1 MKRSIS
7 GIIRSELAVIE
18 NLQFNGYDLGAI
30 LEYLQEKHEMFELS
44 LNTFIV
50 SLYRARK
57 KHLKLGVPTKELAKE
72 INLDLKIPKKSTKYM
87 PVEHYQGKNEV
98 KPQNTSAISASEFDA
113 MIAPTPPSDA
123 VLELAS
129 ASIYTSNPNAV
140 NSTNIANNVSNVSG
154 SYSTDLEQN
163 QPHQASSTHTSHT
176 SHTTHPAN
184 QSKLLIKQV
193 RDIFKSKT
201 DISDLL

>member
-30 LEYLQEKHEMFELS
+30 LAYLQEKHEMFELS

-57 KHLKLGVPTKELAKE
+57 KHLKLGIETKELAKE
-72 INLDLKIPKKSTKYM
+72 INLNLEIPKKSLKKI
-87 PVEHYQGKNEV
+87 VANHHKKNHDENQ
-98 KPQNTSAISASEFDA
+98 KTNDHLEF
-113 MIAPTPPSDA
+113 I
-123 VLELAS
+123 
-129 ASIYTSNPNAV
+129 
-140 NSTNIANNVSNVSG
+140 NSTQTSM
-154 SYSTDLEQN
+154 QN
-163 QPHQASSTHTSHT
+163 QSQLNPVHQNHQDQ
-176 SHTTHPAN
+176 THPDLINDVNEAKNAREARHIN
-184 QSKLLIKQV
+184 QPKLLIKQV